1 MMIFWQKNCIFTQ
14 EMNLGLIQQIVQK
27 IFKAEI
33 SRIGLDSNTFFT
45 VCILFIFSKSIR
57 NVIGTLGHFL
67 KTN

>member
-14 EMNLGLIQQIVQK
+14 EMNLGLIQQIFQK

-45 VCILFIFSKSIR
+45 VCILFIFSIFILF
-57 NVIGTLGHFL
+57 NLLGANQKEH
-67 KTN
+67 T